1 MGTECLVIKVN
12 IGHFVAQL
20 KDELEYTYQMADA
33 AHGREQQAQEV
44 ILNLRRQ
51 ISRISAEVDT
61 QAKVEEDD
69 EE

>member
-1 MGTECLVIKVN
+1 
-12 IGHFVAQL
+12 
-20 KDELEYTYQMADA
+20 MADA